1 MEKANVV
8 LTKMAKKLIHDM
20 HYETRVQCV
29 VKFYAKYKHT
39 QLEKRD
45 ARVIHMSDVQ
55 DLVVRTKSFIIFHA

>member
-8 LTKMAKKLIHDM
+8 LTKMSKKLIHDM

-29 VKFYAKYKHT
+29 VKFYAKYKNT
-39 QLEKRD
+39 WITKKA

-55 DLVVRTKSFIIFHA
+55 YLAVRTKSFIIFHA